1 MINTSIIH
9 FFQNITDEALQ
20 QIGEHCHDLQF
31 LCVSNCQR
39 LTDASLASIGN
50 GCHSLRY
57 VCVQLSRINRC
68 LLSLYRQRLSWLK
81 VCVCSIVNDYQMSHK
96 PL

>member
-1 MINTSIIH
+1 M
-9 FFQNITDEALQ
+9 FQNITDEALQ

-57 VCVQLSRINRC
+57 VIAPDRRVSRKLFFLFLNHHENMPI
-68 LLSLYRQRLSWLK
+68 
-81 VCVCSIVNDYQMSHK
+81 
-96 PL
+96 